1 MKTQAFRYGRD
12 ARRRSLRGHIAA
24 ARLAVPNAKVIPMK
38 RRPLI
43 ISLLCLCLLLSGCRN
58 AAPTAS
64 SPSAVVVGFS
74 QLGSESGWRIGNTA
88 SMEQAAK
95 RWGFGLMLDNAN
107 QRQDKQIAAIRSFIS
122 YQVDVI
128 VFSPIVETGW
138 DNVLREARQAGIPV
152 ILTDRMVDV
161 ADDTLYTAY
170 IGADFLAEGR
180 RAGAFLIKKADALG
194 AEHLNIV
201 EITGTEDST
210 PMRDRQAGFLQAIAG
225 DGRFTVL
232 ESITGDFLRSKGREC
247 MRSLLDKYG
256 AAGIDVVYSHN
267 DAMTLGALDV
277 LDEAG
282 IVPGRDI
289 VLISV
294 DGEQAAVDELV
305 KGRINCIVECTPHLG
320 DDVMAQVDALTKGRT
335 IPKTIHPE
343 ETVFTEFDDLTG
355 IGPRGY

>member
-1 MKTQAFRYGRD
+1 MKLRY
-12 ARRRSLRGHIAA
+12 LI
-24 ARLAVPNAKVIPMK
+24 LA
-38 RRPLI
+38 L
-43 ISLLCLCLLLSGCRN
+43 LTLCLTLSACQST
-58 AAPTAS
+58 APVAS
-64 SPSAVVVGFS
+64 SPPAVVVGFS

-180 RAGAFLIKKADALG
+180 RAGEFLIKKADALG

-210 PMRDRQAGFLQAIAG
+210 PMRDRQAGFMQAIAG

-247 MRSLLDKYG
+247 MRSLLDRYG

-282 IVPGRDI
+282 VVPGRDI

-320 DDVMAQVDALTKGRT
+320 DDVMAQVDALTRGQT

-343 ETVFTEFDDLTG
+343 ETAFTEFDDLSG
-355 IGPRGY
+355 LGPRGY

>member
-1 MKTQAFRYGRD
+1 MKLRY
-12 ARRRSLRGHIAA
+12 
-24 ARLAVPNAKVIPMK
+24 
-38 RRPLI
+38 LI
-43 ISLLCLCLLLSGCRN
+43 FTLLSLCLALTACQST
-58 AAPTAS
+58 APAAS
-64 SPSAVVVGFS
+64 SPPAVVVGFS

-180 RAGAFLIKKADALG
+180 RAGEFLIKKADALG

>member
-1 MKTQAFRYGRD
+1 MK
-12 ARRRSLRGHIAA
+12 LRILFLLT
-24 ARLAVPNAKVIPMK
+24 LALALVLA
-38 RRPLI
+38 
-43 ISLLCLCLLLSGCRN
+43 GCRN
-58 AAPTAS
+58 SAPSAANP
-64 SPSAVVVGFS
+64 SPAVVVGFS

-95 RWGFGLMLDNAN
+95 EWGFGLMLDNAN
-107 QRQDKQIAAIRSFIS
+107 QRQEKQIAAIRSFIS

-161 ADDTLYTAY
+161 DDEDLYTAY

-180 RAGAFLIKKADALG
+180 RAGEFLIKKAYALG

-282 IVPGRDI
+282 VVPGEDI

-294 DGEQAAVDELV
+294 DGEQAAVDELR

-320 DDVMAQVDALTKGRT
+320 GDVMAQVDALTRGKQ

-343 ETVFTEFDDLTG
+343 ETVFTEFDDLSK

>member
-1 MKTQAFRYGRD
+1 MKLRY
-12 ARRRSLRGHIAA
+12 
-24 ARLAVPNAKVIPMK
+24 
-38 RRPLI
+38 LI
-43 ISLLCLCLLLSGCRN
+43 FTLLSLCLALTACQST
-58 AAPTAS
+58 APAAS
-64 SPSAVVVGFS
+64 SPPAVVVGFS

-180 RAGAFLIKKADALG
+180 RAGEFLIKKADALG

-282 IVPGRDI
+282 VVPGRDI

>member
-1 MKTQAFRYGRD
+1 MKLRY
-12 ARRRSLRGHIAA
+12 
-24 ARLAVPNAKVIPMK
+24 
-38 RRPLI
+38 LI
-43 ISLLCLCLLLSGCRN
+43 FTLLSLCLALTACQST
-58 AAPTAS
+58 APAAS
-64 SPSAVVVGFS
+64 SPPAVVVGFS

-180 RAGAFLIKKADALG
+180 RAGEFLIKKADALG

-335 IPKTIHPE
+335 IPKAIHPE

>member
-1 MKTQAFRYGRD
+1 MKLRY
-12 ARRRSLRGHIAA
+12 
-24 ARLAVPNAKVIPMK
+24 
-38 RRPLI
+38 LI
-43 ISLLCLCLLLSGCRN
+43 FTLLSLCLALTACQST
-58 AAPTAS
+58 APAAS
-64 SPSAVVVGFS
+64 SPPAVVVGFS

>member
-1 MKTQAFRYGRD
+1 MKHR
-12 ARRRSLRGHIAA
+12 
-24 ARLAVPNAKVIPMK
+24 
-38 RRPLI
+38 
-43 ISLLCLCLLLSGCRN
+43 LLCFIMWALCLVL
-58 AAPTAS
+58 AACAS
-64 SPSAVVVGFS
+64 ANPGGANPSAVVVGFS

-95 RWGFGLMLDNAN
+95 DWGFGLMLDNAN
-107 QRQDKQIAAIRSFIS
+107 QRQEKQIAAIRSFIS

-138 DNVLREARQAGIPV
+138 DNVLREARQANIPV

-161 ADDTLYTAY
+161 DDDSLYTAY

-180 RAGAFLIKKADALG
+180 RAGEFLLRKAEAMG

-201 EITGTEDST
+201 EITGTVNST
-210 PMRDRQAGFLQAIAG
+210 PMRDRQAGFMQVISG
-225 DGRFTVL
+225 DDRFTVV

-247 MRSLLDKYG
+247 MRALLDKYG
-256 AAGIDVVYSHN
+256 PEGVDVVYSHN
-267 DAMTLGALDV
+267 DAMTLGVLDV

-282 IVPGRDI
+282 IAPGKDI
-289 VLISV
+289 VIISV

-320 DDVMAQVDALTKGRT
+320 NDVMAQVDALTRGRT
-335 IPKTIHPE
+335 IPKIIHPE
-343 ETVFTEFDDLTG
+343 ETVFSEFDDLTG
-355 IGPRGY
+355 LGPRGY

>member
-1 MKTQAFRYGRD
+1 M
-12 ARRRSLRGHIAA
+12 
-24 ARLAVPNAKVIPMK
+24 
-38 RRPLI
+38 
-43 ISLLCLCLLLSGCRN
+43 ISLKLRNLLFLLLGLALLISGC
-58 AAPTAS
+58 AS
-64 SPSAVVVGFS
+64 SNQATPSPASIVVGFS

-88 SMEQAAK
+88 SMERAAK
-95 RWGFGLMLDNAN
+95 DWGFGLMLDNAN
-107 QRQDKQIAAIRSFIS
+107 QRQEKQIAAIRSFIS

-152 ILTDRMVDV
+152 ILTDRMVNV
-161 ADDTLYTAY
+161 DDDSLYTAY

-180 RAGAFLIKKADALG
+180 RAGEFLLKKADAMG
-194 AEHLNIV
+194 ADHLNIV
-201 EITGTEDST
+201 ETTGTENST
-210 PMRDRQAGFLQAIAG
+210 PMRDRQAGFMQAIDG
-225 DGRFTVL
+225 DDRFTVL

-247 MRSLLDKYG
+247 MRALLDKYG
-256 AAGIDVVYSHN
+256 PNGVDVVYSHN

-282 IVPGRDI
+282 IAPGKDI

-294 DGEQAAVDELV
+294 VAVSSKKDELR

-320 DDVMAQVDALTKGRT
+320 DDVMAQVDALTRGKT

-343 ETVFTEFDDLTG
+343 ETVFTEFDDLTE

>member
-1 MKTQAFRYGRD
+1 MKLRY
-12 ARRRSLRGHIAA
+12 
-24 ARLAVPNAKVIPMK
+24 
-38 RRPLI
+38 LI
-43 ISLLCLCLLLSGCRN
+43 FTLLSLCLALTACQST
-58 AAPTAS
+58 APAAS
-64 SPSAVVVGFS
+64 SPPAVVVGFS

-225 DGRFTVL
+225 DRRFTVL

>member
-1 MKTQAFRYGRD
+1 MKLRY
-12 ARRRSLRGHIAA
+12 
-24 ARLAVPNAKVIPMK
+24 
-38 RRPLI
+38 LI
-43 ISLLCLCLLLSGCRN
+43 FTLLSLCLALTACQST
-58 AAPTAS
+58 APAAS
-64 SPSAVVVGFS
+64 SPPAVVVGFS

-107 QRQDKQIAAIRSFIS
+107 QRQEKQIAAIRSFIS

-180 RAGAFLIKKADALG
+180 RAGEFLIKKADALG

-247 MRSLLDKYG
+247 MRSLLDRYG